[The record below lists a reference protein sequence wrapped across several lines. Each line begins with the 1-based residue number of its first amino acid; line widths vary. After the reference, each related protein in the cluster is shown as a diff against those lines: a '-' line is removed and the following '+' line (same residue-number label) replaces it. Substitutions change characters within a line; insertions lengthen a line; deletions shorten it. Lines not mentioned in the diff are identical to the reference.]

1 MMIKETAAAGKF
13 VITAT
18 QMLESMQHNP
28 RATRAEVSDVANA
41 VYDGTS
47 ATMLS
52 GESAQGDYPRE
63 AVKTMA
69 KIDEATEKDICYWN
83 RFKKRNIDYF
93 KNIEKATSIDNEL
106 EFKNKLIL
114 LYVVLQC
121 LQMQMQ

>member
-1 MMIKETAAAGKF
+1 
-13 VITAT
+13 
-18 QMLESMQHNP
+18 
-28 RATRAEVSDVANA
+28 
-41 VYDGTS
+41 
-47 ATMLS
+47 
-52 GESAQGDYPRE
+52 
-63 AVKTMA
+63 MA